1 MSVRDIFG
9 RTTTLYNDPN
19 ALKLQ
24 EIIKKQKQEKEN
36 IKKQKY
42 DKLKSCIKELYGVVD
57 IDGFEEGRK
66 EKIKK
71 YPQEKLLLYFPKIKQ
86 QISSRYDD
94 SGNIKQ
100 DCKKAL
106 KDIVVQAIF
115 DEIKVYYEQGF
126 EIDERKFE
134 EQKFKHEI
142 VLKKASLLPKS
153 SYNNRDTITYT
164 FSSYDKTIK
173 KTIKQNTDC
182 FQQLAVK
189 KTIRYDGGKNIIS
202 IYDGAD
208 LNEPLLSIDGEHIKI
223 YGTWKS
229 TTGFN
234 DGTLYVSSCKNEDDK
249 KQLQD
254 IFNYLRD
261 ASLDNIS
268 KFCSNLKK
276 NFQPISA
283 TKTNSFE
290 TKVDTNIMLDVLLK
304 TKEGKKN
311 LPDDNDD
318 NRRINELRYTSNEMP
333 NTTLPS
339 SMEQNNGCPC
349 NCWW

>member
-1 MSVRDIFG
+1 M
-9 RTTTLYNDPN
+9 
-19 ALKLQ
+19 
-24 EIIKKQKQEKEN
+24 
-36 IKKQKY
+36 
-42 DKLKSCIKELYGVVD
+42 
-57 IDGFEEGRK
+57 
-66 EKIKK
+66 
-71 YPQEKLLLYFPKIKQ
+71 
-86 QISSRYDD
+86 
-94 SGNIKQ
+94 
-100 DCKKAL
+100 
-106 KDIVVQAIF
+106 QAIF

-134 EQKFKHEI
+134 EQNFKHEI

-153 SYNNRDTITYT
+153 SYNNGDTITYT
-164 FSSYDKTIK
+164 FSSYGKTIK

-208 LNEPLLSIDGEHIKI
+208 LNESLLSIDGEHIKI

-283 TKTNSFE
+283 TETNSFGK
-290 TKVDTNIMLDVLLK
+290 KVEPDVMLDVLWK
-304 TKEGKKN
+304 TKEGKKF
-311 LPDDNDD
+311 LLDTNDD
-318 NRRINELRYTSNEMP
+318 NRRINELRRTSNKVP
-333 NTTLPS
+333 KIDLS
-339 SMEQNNGCPC
+339 LSMEPNNGCQC
-349 NCWW
+349 KCLW

>member
-9 RTTTLYNDPN
+9 RTTTLYNNPN

-42 DKLKSCIKELYGVVD
+42 DKLESCIKELYDIAD

-66 EKIKK
+66 KKIKK
-71 YPQEKLLLYFPKIKQ
+71 YPQEKLLLYFPKFKQ
-86 QISSRYDD
+86 QISSCYDE

-100 DCKKAL
+100 DCKDNL
-106 KDIVVQAIF
+106 EDIIVQAIF

-126 EIDERKFE
+126 EIDKRKFE

-142 VLKKASLLPKS
+142 VLKKQPS
-153 SYNNRDTITYT
+153 SEKHSCKNRDTIAYT

-173 KTIKQNTDC
+173 ENIDF
-182 FQQLAVK
+182 FQRLAVK

-208 LNEPLLSIDGEHIKI
+208 SNEPLLSIDGEHIKI

-229 TTGFN
+229 TTGFS